1 MMMAKTK
8 APTAVVTMDA
18 MTTRYSDKT
27 GDRRISRGSSG
38 ANRNTED
45 RALTTAKVHV
55 KTPVYK
61 SNPLANLLEE
71 IDQGFAKRVIGLID
85 T

>member
-1 MMMAKTK
+1 M
-8 APTAVVTMDA
+8 
-18 MTTRYSDKT
+18 
-27 GDRRISRGSSG
+27 GSSG

-45 RALTTAKVHV
+45 RALTMAKVHV
-55 KTPVYK
+55 QTPVHK
-61 SNPLANLLEE
+61 SNTLDNLLEE